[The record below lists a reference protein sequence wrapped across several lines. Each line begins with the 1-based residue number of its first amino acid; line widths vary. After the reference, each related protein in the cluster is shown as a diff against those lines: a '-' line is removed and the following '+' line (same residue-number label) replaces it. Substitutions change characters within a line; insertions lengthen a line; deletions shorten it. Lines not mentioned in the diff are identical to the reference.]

1 MAKASWVGVAALV
14 GTFLNAP
21 AWAAGQSSEPGAVTG
36 GGARLVAAV
45 RDARAVA
52 LDRLGEHAEC
62 RSLFAGHGADGSR
75 LLLEAAYR
83 SAVPDEA
90 GGLCE
95 KGAAAFTGMRTGRTA
110 LCSDNFLKLG
120 RHYGAVVLLHE
131 ALHVAG
137 LGQAPHHAHAQT
149 PQAIDRMVRRS
160 CGL

>member
-1 MAKASWVGVAALV
+1 MATTTWILAAVMVVTSTTGLARGASRERRPEPVA
-14 GTFLNAP
+14 
-21 AWAAGQSSEPGAVTG
+21 G

-62 RSLFAGHGADGSR
+62 RGLFASHGADGSR
-75 LLLEAAYR
+75 LLIGADYR
-83 SAVPDEA
+83 NAVPDEA

-95 KGAAAFTGMRTGRTA
+95 KGAAAFTGMRSGRTA

-149 PQAIDRMVRRS
+149 PQEIDRMVRRS

>member
-1 MAKASWVGVAALV
+1 MAKTTWMVAAVLV
-14 GTFLNAP
+14 ATATTGLAQ
-21 AWAAGQSSEPGAVTG
+21 AAGPEQKPGAVTG

-45 RDARAVA
+45 RAARTLA
-52 LDRLGEHAEC
+52 LDRLDDHPEC
-62 RSLFAGHGADGSR
+62 RGLFEGHGADGSR
-75 LLLEAAYR
+75 LLVDAAYR

-95 KGAAAFTGMRTGRTA
+95 KGAAAFTGMRSGRTA
-110 LCSDNFLKLG
+110 LCRDNFLKLD

-137 LGQAPHHAHAQT
+137 LGQAPHHPHAQT
-149 PQAIDRMVRRS
+149 PQEIDHMVRRS

>member
-1 MAKASWVGVAALV
+1 MATKKWMAAAMVVATATTGL
-14 GTFLNAP
+14 
-21 AWAAGQSSEPGAVTG
+21 AWGANSERGPERVAG

-45 RDARAVA
+45 RDARTVA

-62 RSLFAGHGADGSR
+62 RGLFEDHGADGLR
-75 LLLEAAYR
+75 LLHEAAYR

-95 KGAAAFTGMRTGRTA
+95 RGAAAFTRMRSGRTA
-110 LCSDNFLKLG
+110 LCGDNFLKLG

-137 LGQAPHHAHAQT
+137 LGQAPHHPHAQT
-149 PQAIDRMVRRS
+149 PQEIDRMVRRS